1 METSSQNL
9 FYLCAAQVHWNIDML
24 DFFINAAHPSVGYGN
39 MPDALMCML
48 VSSTDGV
55 GTATQSIMRMV
66 VRPLMMR
73 SVAIRPDLT
82 EQGERFNYLT

>member
-39 MPDALMCML
+39 MPDALMC
-48 VSSTDGV
+48 T
-55 GTATQSIMRMV
+55 
-66 VRPLMMR
+66 R
-73 SVAIRPDLT
+73 SVPTPKGLKEAEEPRPPL
-82 EQGERFNYLT
+82 

>member
-1 METSSQNL
+1 MCNCALVFCTLLVLTFILHSIWTSLTYRVKILDSLLSQL
-9 FYLCAAQVHWNIDML
+9 
-24 DFFINAAHPSVGYGN
+24 
-39 MPDALMCML
+39 L

-66 VRPLMMR
+66 VRPPMMR
-73 SVAIRPDLT
+73 SDAIRPDLT